1 MHGRPVALVL
11 RDVGILGVC
20 ARHVRRKITERY
32 SFVFTRLGADPI
44 LYLAGALA
52 FLTKGPVGVILLGSP
67 LALAIIFLHRWDF
80 LRSWAHLPGILILI
94 TGCLIWP
101 FLLYVYEG
109 EALFKEFVVDN
120 ILYRIAPDPDQY
132 AGGHE
137 KPFWFYFPKLF
148 NQIGPWL
155 ITLPAAYAWVF
166 RDKMPQNSN
175 CSGLRFISIIFPLGV
190 VLLSIP
196 GTKGEV
202 YLMPLLAPLVV
213 HIATW
218 ATAISR
224 QESPSRIS
232 RVSQAQASLES
243 ATTQ

>member
-1 MHGRPVALVL
+1 M
-11 RDVGILGVC
+11 
-20 ARHVRRKITERY
+20 
-32 SFVFTRLGADPI
+32 
-44 LYLAGALA
+44 
-52 FLTKGPVGVILLGSP
+52 
-67 LALAIIFLHRWDF
+67 
-80 LRSWAHLPGILILI
+80 
-94 TGCLIWP
+94 
-101 FLLYVYEG
+101 
-109 EALFKEFVVDN
+109 FKEFVVDN

-196 GTKGEV
+196 GTKREV
-202 YLMPLLAPLVV
+202 YLMPLLAPLAV

-218 ATAISR
+218 ATATR

-232 RVSQAQASLES
+232 RVTTNLVGTVSAILPALIALIIRVLALLLAPLGLLRPPRLASLPVFLRTGRLPFS
-243 ATTQ
+243 LSPTHGAQRHGPSRPLLGLSSRSC